1 MEPQQSK
8 EANASTKE
16 KRSSFFNGD
25 YKINRWPA
33 ETSQPQDQQPT
44 TLRAAQTPSEG
55 GEPGEFP
62 VESMAQ
68 LVVLNQKTEHLKQY

>member
-1 MEPQQSK
+1 MEPHQSK

-33 ETSQPQDQQPT
+33 DTSQAQDQQ
-44 TLRAAQTPSEG
+44 AATMKEVQPSSG
-55 GEPGEFP
+55 GVQDDEKEP
-62 VESMAQ
+62 
-68 LVVLNQKTEHLKQY
+68 N